1 MYTKIYSP
9 QKNSHI
15 IAILSSLLVIL
26 IKGNNM
32 KYSLFLGCTI
42 PARSRNYELSARAV
56 AAELGLEFIDIE
68 GFSCCGFPLEA
79 SDEMGAI
86 LLAARNLALAE
97 EMNLEICSL
106 CSACTSML
114 TKTAYHLNKDRELRD
129 TVNHELSKLG
139 RTYKGTA
146 RVRHFARILI
156 EDIGLEKIK
165 NSVTRDLKGL
175 KVATHYGCHYLK
187 PSYIYEGFDDP
198 QDPKTL
204 EEILEAVGA
213 VNIQYRRKKDC
224 CGGPVLL
231 SDEAVALRLA
241 EEKLKYVKE
250 AGADIMNLVCP
261 FCDLMFDSNQK
272 GIEAKFGLELN
283 IPVLY
288 LPQIIGLAMGLD
300 RKELGLNLN
309 SVNTKDLTARLEV

>member
-1 MYTKIYSP
+1 
-9 QKNSHI
+9 
-15 IAILSSLLVIL
+15 
-26 IKGNNM
+26 M

-42 PARSRNYELSARAV
+42 PARARNYELSARAV
-56 AAELGLEFIDIE
+56 AARLDLEFVDIE

-97 EMNLEICSL
+97 EMDLEICSL
-106 CSACTSML
+106 CSACSSML
-114 TKTAYHLNKDRELRD
+114 TKTAYRLNRGRALKDK
-129 TVNHELSKLG
+129 VNVELSKV
-139 RTYKGTA
+139 RREYKGTV

-165 NSVTRDLKGL
+165 KSVKRDLKGL

-204 EEILEAVGA
+204 EQILEAVG
-213 VNIQYRRKKDC
+213 VINVQYKRKKDC

-231 SDEAVALRLA
+231 SDEAVALNVA

-272 GIEAKFGLELN
+272 GIEAKSGIELN

-288 LPQIIGLAMGLD
+288 LPQIVGLAMGLG

>member
-1 MYTKIYSP
+1 
-9 QKNSHI
+9 
-15 IAILSSLLVIL
+15 
-26 IKGNNM
+26 M

-56 AAELGLEFIDIE
+56 ADRLDLEFVDID

-97 EMNLEICSL
+97 ERDLEICSL
-106 CSACTSML
+106 CSACSSML
-114 TKTAYHLNKDRELRD
+114 TKTAYRLNRDKALKDK
-129 TVNHELSKLG
+129 VNIELSKVG
-139 RTYKGTA
+139 REYKGTV

-156 EDIGLEKIK
+156 EDIGLEGIK
-165 NSVTRDLKGL
+165 KSVKHDLKGL

-187 PSYIYEGFDDP
+187 PSNIYEGFDDP

-204 EEILEAVGA
+204 EQILETVG
-213 VNIQYRRKKDC
+213 VINVQYKRKKDC

-231 SDEAVALRLA
+231 SDEALALNVAG
-241 EEKLKYVKE
+241 EKLKYVKE

-261 FCDLMFDSNQK
+261 FCDLMFDANQK
-272 GIEAKFGLELN
+272 GIEAESGMELN

-288 LPQIIGLAMGLD
+288 LPQILGLAMGLG

-309 SVNTKDLTARLEV
+309 SVNTKNLTARLEV

>member
-1 MYTKIYSP
+1 
-9 QKNSHI
+9 
-15 IAILSSLLVIL
+15 
-26 IKGNNM
+26 M
-32 KYSLFLGCTI
+32 KYTLFLGCTI

-56 AAELGLEFIDIE
+56 ASQFGMEFIDIE
-68 GFSCCGFPLEA
+68 EFSCCGFPLEA
-79 SDEMGAI
+79 SDEMGGI

-97 EMNLEICSL
+97 ERGLEICSL

-114 TKTAYHLNKDRELRD
+114 TKTAYRLNRERELKD
-129 TVNHELSKLG
+129 KVNVELAKVG
-139 RTYKGTA
+139 REYKGTV

-156 EDIGLEKIK
+156 EDIGLERIK
-165 NSVTRDLKGL
+165 EFVKRDLKGL

-187 PSYIYEGFDDP
+187 PSYIYENFDDP

-204 EEILEAVGA
+204 EQILEAVG
-213 VNIQYRRKKDC
+213 VINVQYKRKKDC

-231 SDEAVALRLA
+231 SDEAVALNVA
-241 EEKLKYVKE
+241 GEKLKYVKE

-272 GIEAKFGLELN
+272 GIEAEYGIELN

-288 LPQIIGLAMGLD
+288 LPQILGLAMGLG

-309 SVNTKDLTARLEV
+309 SVNTKDLTARLDI

>member
-1 MYTKIYSP
+1 
-9 QKNSHI
+9 
-15 IAILSSLLVIL
+15 
-26 IKGNNM
+26 M

-42 PARSRNYELSARAV
+42 PARARNYELSARAV
-56 AAELGLEFIDIE
+56 AARLDLEFVDIE

-79 SDEMGAI
+79 SDEMGAT

-97 EMNLEICSL
+97 ERDLEICSL
-106 CSACTSML
+106 CSACSSML
-114 TKTAYHLNKDRELRD
+114 TKTAYRLNRDRVLKDK
-129 TVNHELSKLG
+129 VNVELSKV
-139 RTYKGTA
+139 RREYKGTV

-165 NSVTRDLKGL
+165 KSVKRDLKGL

-204 EEILEAVGA
+204 EQILEAVG
-213 VNIQYRRKKDC
+213 VINVQYKRKKDC

-231 SDEAVALRLA
+231 SDEAVALNVA

-272 GIEAKFGLELN
+272 GIEAESGIELN

-288 LPQIIGLAMGLD
+288 LPQIVGLAMGLG